1 MITFNI
7 LHLLSIHSHLSACH
21 RVKRG
26 SSPQSLSPTQS
37 PCVLKLATTLPPKK
51 NLGPAIPFQDSRTS
65 GFQFPDLCFSQTFLF
80 SCRIINSCWIQ
91 ASYLLSSTNQQPQH
105 QVVPSFLIFL
115 ACQLPGICRGNRQP
129 PITPRNP
136 PWTAW
141 TTPGPWIFT
150 TSDFVI
156 AIAWNKSDRTPKTMN
171 KC

>member
-1 MITFNI
+1 MQYPPPSFCT
-7 LHLLSIHSHLSACH
+7 LSSLCLPPCEKRFQPSIVVTYSVALCAKACH
-21 RVKRG
+21 D
-26 SSPQSLSPTQS
+26 SST
-37 PCVLKLATTLPPKK
+37 KKK